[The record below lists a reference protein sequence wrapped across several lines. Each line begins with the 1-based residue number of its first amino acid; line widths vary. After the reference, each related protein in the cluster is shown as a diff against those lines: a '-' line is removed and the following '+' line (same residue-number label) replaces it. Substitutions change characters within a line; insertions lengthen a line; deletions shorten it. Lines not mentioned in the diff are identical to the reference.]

1 MESFNERLLSL
12 QNRYQRLT
20 GMEEGRRQQIEEHTK
35 SIEDGEVYG
44 ERLAIA
50 QAVIQGLADQAR
62 QEFRGDVNKLVTMVV
77 KSVFTEDFSF
87 DMQMSTEGGRLQCKP
102 VVIERVGDTE
112 IEYMPKDD
120 MGGSVLDPIGF
131 ALRVVL
137 QQFQRQ
143 RTRPMFILD
152 EPMKN
157 VGHGELLNQA
167 GAMMAEVS
175 HKVRVQLIVV
185 THEPELAEL
194 ADRAYQVVRGTNG
207 ESSVEV
213 IVGGE
218 VNKGRKIVK

>member
-1 MESFNERLLSL
+1 MESFGDRLLSL

-20 GMEEGRRQQIEEHTK
+20 GMEEGRREQVKEYTK
-35 SIEDGEVYG
+35 GIEDGEVYG
-44 ERLAIA
+44 DRLAIA
-50 QAVIQGLADQAR
+50 QAVVQGLADQAR
-62 QEFRGDVNKLVTMVV
+62 QEFRGDVNRLVTMVV
-77 KSVFTEDFSF
+77 RSVFTEDFSF

-102 VVIERVGDTE
+102 VVIERVEDVE
-112 IEYMPKDD
+112 IEYAPKDD

-137 QQFQRQ
+137 QQFQRS
-143 RTRPMFILD
+143 RTRGMFVLD

-157 VGHGELLNQA
+157 VGHGDLLNQA

-175 HKVRVQLIVV
+175 HEVGLQLIVI

-194 ADRAYQVVRGTNG
+194 ADRAYQVVRGNNG
-207 ESSVEV
+207 ESSIEV

-218 VNKGRKIVK
+218 VDKGRRIVK